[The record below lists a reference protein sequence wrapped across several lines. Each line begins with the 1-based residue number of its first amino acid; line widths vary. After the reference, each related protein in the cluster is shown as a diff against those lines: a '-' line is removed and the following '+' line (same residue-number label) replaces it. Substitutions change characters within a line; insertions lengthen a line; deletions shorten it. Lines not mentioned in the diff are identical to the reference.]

1 MPYIRR
7 VKRLQMEGHMNGLAT
22 HLTNGG
28 DMNYCFSMLCKHF
41 IEMFGE
47 SYENYATCI
56 SSLECAKLELYR
68 RKISP
73 YEDKKIEEN
82 GDIF

>member
-1 MPYIRR
+1 MPYIKLMKR
-7 VKRLQMEGHMNGLAT
+7 VPMEVHLNGLAT

-41 IEMFGE
+41 IETFGE
-47 SYENYATCI
+47 SYANYSTCI

-68 RKISP
+68 RKIAP
-73 YEDKKIEEN
+73 YEDQKIEEN
-82 GDIF
+82 GDI